1 MIWLTSRSTLK
12 PVSANWLLNG
22 KPVGR
27 KTGVMRTNWL
37 SKLAEKRARSRR
49 DNRADIRDLD
59 AARVRHELDAIRA
72 RFQDH
77 R

>member
-1 MIWLTSRSTLK
+1 
-12 PVSANWLLNG
+12 
-22 KPVGR
+22 
-27 KTGVMRTNWL
+27 MRTNWL
-37 SKLAEKRARSRR
+37 SKLAEKRAQSRR
-49 DNRADIRDLD
+49 DNRADVHDLD

>member
-1 MIWLTSRSTLK
+1 MS
-12 PVSANWLLNG
+12 

-27 KTGVMRTNWL
+27 KTGAMRTNWL
-37 SKLAEKRARSRR
+37 SKLAEKRTRARR
-49 DNRADIRDLD
+49 DNCADIRDLD
-59 AARVRHELDAIRA
+59 AARVRHELDVIRA

>member
-1 MIWLTSRSTLK
+1 LK

-49 DNRADIRDLD
+49 DNRADVRDLD
-59 AARVRHELDAIRA
+59 AVRVRHELDAIRA

>member
-1 MIWLTSRSTLK
+1 
-12 PVSANWLLNG
+12 
-22 KPVGR
+22 
-27 KTGVMRTNWL
+27 MRPNWL
-37 SKLAEKRARSRR
+37 SKLAEKRAQLRH
-49 DNRADIRDLD
+49 DNRADVRDLD

>member
-1 MIWLTSRSTLK
+1 
-12 PVSANWLLNG
+12 
-22 KPVGR
+22 
-27 KTGVMRTNWL
+27 MRTNWL
-37 SKLAEKRARSRR
+37 SKLAEKRVRSRR

>member
-12 PVSANWLLNG
+12 PVSGNWLLNG

-49 DNRADIRDLD
+49 DNRADVRDLD

>member
-1 MIWLTSRSTLK
+1 
-12 PVSANWLLNG
+12 
-22 KPVGR
+22 
-27 KTGVMRTNWL
+27 MRTNWL
-37 SKLAEKRARSRR
+37 SKLAAKHLRSGR

-77 R
+77 A

>member
-1 MIWLTSRSTLK
+1 LK
-12 PVSANWLLNG
+12 PVSTNWLLMR

-27 KTGVMRTNWL
+27 ETGVMRTNWL
-37 SKLAEKRARSRR
+37 LKLAARRAQSRR
-49 DNRADIRDLD
+49 DNRTDVRDLD